1 MMKVSNNEMRKA
13 LWSTFWRSFAANAP
27 WELTRQEATG
37 YAFSM
42 VPSLRVIYKE
52 DKNGK
57 AQALQRHMQFFNI
70 TNVLLPLVLGTS
82 IAMEEENKT
91 NPDFDPAIINNVK
104 VSLMG
109 PLSAIGDSMFLTTW
123 RVICMGISL
132 ALCQAG
138 NILGPILFMASY
150 NAVTIAVR
158 WFGLK
163 IGYEQGTKFIQ
174 RVSDSNIIQNIS
186 NKASILGMMVVGAMI
201 PSYVVVNSPIKIGTG
216 KSAVS
221 LVSTLNQIV
230 PSMLPLAATLIVL
243 WMIRKKWK
251 VSWILVTVVAFS
263 IIGTWLH
270 ILSA

>member
-42 VPSLRVIYKE
+42 VPSLRVIYKN

-57 AQALQRHMQFFNI
+57 AKALQRHMQFFNI

-82 IAMEEENKT
+82 IAMEEENKA